1 MFERPKLSPD
11 EQEFED
17 VKRRYQEALRAIAAT
32 TVSQEVFSRP
42 GDAAKPAKEQEFVEL
57 RIDDE
62 MDSWKPGFVVTE
74 VRFRWSEIDGDF
86 TGDEELQE
94 QWPSLQTAQ
103 NRYEARRRALVDRGF
118 THSDME
124 F

>member
-1 MFERPKLSPD
+1 MFERPELSPD

-86 TGDEELQE
+86 TGDAELQE

>member
-1 MFERPKLSPD
+1 MFERPELSPD

-62 MDSWKPGFVVTE
+62 TDSWKPGFVVTE